1 LKSASGWS
9 SYSGIVNSDTY
20 GFSALPGGLGL
31 SDGSFDLAGD
41 YGNWWSSSEV
51 GSNSAYSRYMRYFG
65 ALVDRSIYG
74 KYYLYSV
81 RCVQD

>member
-20 GFSALPGGLGL
+20 GFSALPGGNGG
-31 SDGSFDLAGD
+31 SDGNFLSAGSLG
-41 YGNWWSSSEV
+41 YWWSSSEY
-51 GSNSAYSRYMRYFG
+51 GSYGAYYRRM
-65 ALVDRSIYG
+65 
-74 KYYLYSV
+74 YYYDANVLRDYYDKPSLYSV